1 MARRRGTTPGRD
13 ALPDPVQAFRDRAI
27 RDHDAARRLMAQLSS
42 VPVAR
47 LARPLAE
54 LEALAHGLAGAG
66 GTFGFPALSETA
78 ARVERRLEGWRRAAP
93 ATLTARQIVGLRRL
107 VALMLAE
114 LDVVAG
120 GPG

>member
-1 MARRRGTTPGRD
+1 MARRRGTKPGRD

>member
-1 MARRRGTTPGRD
+1 MARRRDTTPGRD